1 MKYTIPCA
9 LLMALTSICYSAESL
24 NKAAGKLFD
33 VNPATRT
40 ARFLKQDVKIDP
52 ETGARTPWYTIQW
65 SDKTTFANTQGVG
78 SFHKMS
84 KPMIV
89 DFKKFDDK
97 NWALM
102 KEGKGFMCELA
113 EIRPDIREPLGINED
128 AKSVM
133 GWFQARIGG
142 RFVRDGVL
150 KLNGKEIPARV
161 RSRSTRIFIKEVI
174 TPEQLA
180 KGSWKATLNG
190 KMVDGKFAVDTMD
203 LGRLDDRL
211 ATDDPKLPR
220 VRSVGDSISMNYH
233 NSAKEGLKGIANYHK
248 IEDNCWSVHRGMTFI
263 SYWLGDYKK
272 EGRGWDVV
280 LVNSGMHD
288 MKQKKLRG
296 PYAVPLDVYK
306 KFLEKEIKIIKET
319 GATVIFVTTTPV
331 QNDSGNA
338 RYAFRSK
345 GAEKDFNKAAR
356 QMLKAHPDVHIL
368 DLAKVVNESKV
379 LDNWR
384 KGTEIHY
391 WKVHESAVLGKAVAE
406 KIKEVMAAKKAK

>member
-9 LLMALTSICYSAESL
+9 LLMALTSICYSAEPL
-24 NKAAGKLFD
+24 NNAAGKLFD

-52 ETGARTPWYTIQW
+52 ETGARTPWHTIQW
-65 SDKTTFANTQGVG
+65 SDKTTFAIT
-78 SFHKMS
+78 K
-84 KPMIV
+84 
-89 DFKKFDDK
+89 
-97 NWALM
+97 
-102 KEGKGFMCELA
+102 
-113 EIRPDIREPLGINED
+113 
-128 AKSVM
+128 
-133 GWFQARIGG
+133 
-142 RFVRDGVL
+142 
-150 KLNGKEIPARV
+150 GKEV
-161 RSRSTRIFIKEVI
+161 V

-190 KMVDGKFAVDTMD
+190 KMVDDKFVVDTMD

-220 VRSVGDSISMNYH
+220 VLSVGDSISMNYY

-296 PYAVPLDVYK
+296 PYAVSLDVYK
-306 KFLEKEIKIIKET
+306 KFLEQEIKITKET

-338 RYAFRSK
+338 NYAFRSK

-356 QMLKAHPDVHIL
+356 EMLKAHPDVHIL

-391 WKVHESAVLGKAVAE
+391 WKAHESAVLGKAVAE